1 MRFYF
6 IVFVFALNFLS
17 AQNAKPYVL
26 VLGVAQDGGYPHLG
40 CDKEC
45 CKAAWK
51 NDSLKKNV
59 VSLAL
64 VSPIDKKWWLFEA
77 TPDITKQL
85 QLFKELTNSEFSY
98 LPSGIFLTHAH
109 IGHYTGLMNLG
120 REVFNTSEI
129 PVYCLPKMK
138 SFLETNG
145 PWSQLVKLKNIVI
158 NEIST
163 NNVLT
168 LSKSVSV
175 NTFTVPHRDE
185 YSETAGFK
193 ILTETKSYLFI
204 PDIDKWQKWSKNI
217 IDEVKQSN
225 FAFLDATFYS
235 IDELKG
241 RKIEE
246 VPHPLV
252 SETMDL
258 FNSESADLK
267 SKIVFIHFNHTNPCL
282 RLPSFHNNVKQS
294 GFKLAEQG
302 KTY

>member
-282 RLPSFHNNVKQS
+282 RLPSFQNNVKQS